1 MPADLPNSLG
11 WTDSVGKALS
21 EQAREQLLS
30 GAGTHPLELLVGFLA
45 ALTVPFLPPG
55 HSASG

>member
-1 MPADLPNSLG
+1 MPADLPDTLG
-11 WTDSVGKALS
+11 WRDLVGKALS

-30 GAGTHPLELLVGFLA
+30 GAGTHPMELLVGLLA

>member
-1 MPADLPNSLG
+1 MPADLPDTLG
-11 WTDSVGKALS
+11 WRDSGKARS
-21 EQAREQLLS
+21 ERAREQLLS
-30 GAGTHPLELLVGFLA
+30 GAGTHPMELLVGLLA